1 MTQNP
6 PRKKRERPGPAG
18 FLVVDKPQD
27 WTSHDI
33 VNLVRGLF
41 GTRQVGHLGTLDP
54 QATGVLPL
62 AIREATKLLPF
73 FERSGKIYSGTIVLG
88 AATDTYDAEGA
99 VVRRSAAPLPAADEV
114 RKALADFVGDI
125 EQIPPMYSAV
135 KRDGVPL
142 YRLAREG
149 IEVERE
155 PRTVHIERIDVL
167 RYEPPEL
174 EIELACGAGTYVRSL
189 AHDLGE
195 RLGCGAYLKSLRR
208 TWSAPF
214 GLVQAHAIDELRSAA
229 ERGEDL
235 DRWLIAAREALGYP
249 VAQLTPDQLQAIGF
263 GRQVHAP
270 VAQVRADP
278 GERVAGE
285 DAEGRLVA
293 VLEMQPGRMLKILR
307 VLRPPPT

>member
-6 PRKKRERPGPAG
+6 PRKKNERPGPAG

-27 WTSHDI
+27 WTSHDV
-33 VNLVRGLF
+33 VNVVRGLF
-41 GTRQVGHLGTLDP
+41 GTRRVGHLGTLDP

-62 AIREATKLLPF
+62 ALREATKLLPF

-88 AATDTYDAEGA
+88 EETDTYDADGEI
-99 VVRRSAAPLPAADEV
+99 VRRFEEPLPSTELV
-114 RKALADFVGDI
+114 RKVLTDFVGDI
-125 EQIPPMYSAV
+125 GQVPPMYSAV

-149 IEVERE
+149 IEVDRE
-155 PRTVHIERIDVL
+155 PRAVRIERIDVL

-174 EIELACGAGTYVRSL
+174 EIELACSAGTYVRSL

-195 RLGCGAYLKSLRR
+195 RLGCGAHLKSLRR

-214 GLVQAHAIDELRSAA
+214 GLVQAHSIDDLRAA
-229 ERGEDL
+229 AARSEPLERF
-235 DRWLIAAREALGYP
+235 LIPAREALGYP
-249 VAQLTPDQLQAIGF
+249 IARLTPDQLQAIGF

-270 VAQVRADP
+270 VSQVRAEP
-278 GERVAGE
+278 GERVAAEDGE
-285 DAEGRLVA
+285 GQLVA
-293 VLEMQPGRMLKILR
+293 VLEMRPGRMLKILR
-307 VLRPPPT
+307 VLRPPQT